1 MVPSIIHMPIYSCS
15 EFTNQNHDYNISRPL
30 KKFKISNWLLKSVQ
44 RYKTVFF
51 YKHDHIIKSNIEI
64 LKTYEAIEITGE
76 NIFKKMEASK

>member
-1 MVPSIIHMPIYSCS
+1 
-15 EFTNQNHDYNISRPL
+15 
-30 KKFKISNWLLKSVQ
+30 VQ

-51 YKHDHIIKSNIEI
+51 YKHDHIIKYNIEI